1 MALRHGGT
9 SPAWS
14 CGNSQA
20 GSSQAGNSSPSGS
33 LRAGLWALLAVP
45 TSPGGLWGGGGLS
58 WNGAGRRI
66 LGSDSAGGENR
77 PGTQPALLVS
87 RFHRQQIR
95 PRPPWKEELFGNKTC
110 TWHTD
115 PETLSWCTSLHPTAL
130 AGWAAVPEGPQL
142 RCDRPHHPVP
152 SPAHHSGSSSQIL
165 GYARGVEVAASCLAL

>member
-1 MALRHGGT
+1 MEELLQLGPVGIARLAAARQAI
-9 SPAWS
+9 PAPLAAS
-14 CGNSQA
+14 GL
-20 GSSQAGNSSPSGS
+20 GSGHSWLFPHPQ
-33 LRAGLWALLAVP
+33 
-45 TSPGGLWGGGGLS
+45 GGLWGGGGLS
-58 WNGAGRRI
+58 RNGAGRRI

-130 AGWAAVPEGPQL
+130 AGWAAVPEGPQVG
-142 RCDRPHHPVP
+142 CDRPHHPVP

-165 GYARGVEVAASCLAL
+165 GYARGVEVAAPCLAL